1 MTTLHGVYV
10 PTDVIDLVL
19 DCLDNGETKS
29 YLSNLSLVSQAWYEL
44 AFPCLHRM
52 VMIRNIAHFE
62 MLVSRVEL
70 ETANNSLRI
79 SHHLRD
85 LRFVVQGWHWDNCQS
100 LMERFQLVIRKLV
113 NLGHLKWAGCS
124 DLIPIPTLESF
135 GRRPQLR
142 RLTIS
147 LANLGGISG
156 DFYKQLLS
164 FKNLSHLNIL
174 GIVNPSEPGLMN
186 EIVVAINNSPQLCQL
201 ELHLGALPTRMWRP
215 SELFENLK
223 PLPRLTKLRVAGGAN
238 FDWTELTNISSKPRP
253 LRVFFERHP
262 QLREIHLGN
271 TSLHVY
277 QPPAVF
283 SPGLVNHLFP
293 SVEHFTGPASI
304 CLALVDSPL
313 SANLKSLNVLFE
325 RGAQWHIPQ
334 MEMFRLLANAGKPL
348 PNLTTLAF
356 IDPEVL
362 YVLSNPPHVDVS
374 SLEKILKMTPALVRL
389 NLQSFSYN
397 LIPMINA
404 LQQVPLLE
412 ELTLH
417 VEEPNSYLKE
427 VRWILAEVAAN
438 RLARSCSN
446 LRTVKFVL
454 TEGGMETRRVLRREG
469 LEPTTVQLG

>member
-1 MTTLHGVYV
+1 MKSDQPSTVINAIPNHVQGLIAGLTHRGNSHGHGISTTPMTTLHGVYV

-156 DFYKQLLS
+156 TVTF
-164 FKNLSHLNIL
+164 
-174 GIVNPSEPGLMN
+174 
-186 EIVVAINNSPQLCQL
+186 EIT
-201 ELHLGALPTRMWRP
+201 PTYP
-215 SELFENLK
+215 LIYLF
-223 PLPRLTKLRVAGGAN
+223 
-238 FDWTELTNISSKPRP
+238 S
-253 LRVFFERHP
+253 
-262 QLREIHLGN
+262 
-271 TSLHVY
+271 
-277 QPPAVF
+277 
-283 SPGLVNHLFP
+283 
-293 SVEHFTGPASI
+293 
-304 CLALVDSPL
+304 
-313 SANLKSLNVLFE
+313 
-325 RGAQWHIPQ
+325 
-334 MEMFRLLANAGKPL
+334 
-348 PNLTTLAF
+348 TL
-356 IDPEVL
+356 
-362 YVLSNPPHVDVS
+362 
-374 SLEKILKMTPALVRL
+374 
-389 NLQSFSYN
+389 
-397 LIPMINA
+397 
-404 LQQVPLLE
+404 
-412 ELTLH
+412 
-417 VEEPNSYLKE
+417 
-427 VRWILAEVAAN
+427 
-438 RLARSCSN
+438 
-446 LRTVKFVL
+446 
-454 TEGGMETRRVLRREG
+454 TRRFL
-469 LEPTTVQLG
+469 